1 VSHEII
7 EMFRPEELELL
18 VCGSRVL
25 DFKELESATKY
36 VDGYTYENKII
47 TWFWEIIHNDMTEE
61 EKKLFL

>member
-36 VDGYTYENKII
+36 VDGYTHENKII